1 MKIILRE
8 DVEKLGQSGEV
19 VDVKDGYGRNY
30 LIPQGKAVMATKG
43 AIQEL
48 ERLKKEAARQAEFT
62 VKEAKELAKQLE
74 VTSLTIPVTTGE
86 EDKIHGTVTNADIA
100 AALEER
106 EILVDK
112 KDISLDQDVKALGEY
127 TATVNLVGD
136 LNPQVKF
143 WVVKDE

>member
-62 VKEAKELAKQLE
+62 VNEAKELAKQLE
-74 VTSLTIPVTTGE
+74 VTSLTISVTTGD

-100 AALEER
+100 EALEER
-106 EILVDK
+106 DILVEK
-112 KDISLDQDVKALGEY
+112 KDITLDQEVKGLGEY
-127 TATVNLVGD
+127 TATVSLVGD
-136 LNPQVKF
+136 LKPQVKF

>member
-8 DVEKLGQSGEV
+8 DVEKLGLSGEV
-19 VDVKDGYGRNY
+19 VDVKDGFGRNY
-30 LIPQGKAVMATKG
+30 LIPQGKAIMATKG

-48 ERLKKEAARQAEFT
+48 ERLKKQAAREAELT
-62 VKEAKELAKQLE
+62 VKEAKELAQLLE

-106 EILVDK
+106 EILVEK
-112 KDISLDQDVKALGEY
+112 KIITLDQDVKALGEY

-136 LNPQVKF
+136 LNPQIKF

>member
-62 VKEAKELAKQLE
+62 VNEAKELAKQLE
-74 VTSLTIPVTTGE
+74 VTSLTIPVTTGD

-100 AALEER
+100 KALEER
-106 EILVDK
+106 DILVEK
-112 KDISLDQDVKALGEY
+112 KDVTLDQEVKGLGEY
-127 TATVNLVGD
+127 TATVSLVGD
-136 LNPQVKF
+136 LKPQVKF

>member
-106 EILVDK
+106 DILVDK